1 MKLKELSQILQG
13 SQKFTLQSRDDTNNI
28 VNLDEV
34 FIYEIQYLPAGL
46 LRREILRIELDE
58 NIIFL
63 DKNKNEEE
71 GIKKY
76 VEIDTMDSVEDYEEK
91 FLKLHYEDNNLI

>member
-13 SQKFTLQSRDDTNNI
+13 SQKFTLQSRDDANNV

>member
-34 FIYEIQYLPAGL
+34 FIYEIQYLPASL
-46 LRREILRIELDE
+46 LRREVLRIELDE
-58 NIIFL
+58 SIIFL
-63 DKNKNEEE
+63 DRNRNEEE
-71 GIKKY
+71 GVKKY
-76 VEIDTMDSVEDYEEK
+76 VEIDAVEDYRENSINIM
-91 FLKLHYEDNNLI
+91 YEDGNLI